1 MIRQKREKLEDFIK
15 EQTLGPGALGH
26 RFVDWNDENVLDGT
40 KFENRPIE
48 NTDEIINNAPA
59 ALYSTGIL
67 FPVDKSDTA
76 VLEGDPDPTDEDD
89 DASGTKENISEDI
102 EGDEALSLNQMY
114 PNTMGLTCC
123 LSPGVVKDNDITV
136 RISARY
142 YQKIERKNIDGNF
155 GLLLEKDRAEF
166 EDLIN
171 SLELIKQKLQIR
183 EAGKHTI
190 ISLSKVEPDEI
201 SELKASLRELD
212 RSKASELGSE
222 MVGQYLSGFKEHLFR
237 KLNYSEADEKKKGKL
252 ADIIEKIES
261 VENTI
266 SHITDLINIY
276 DSRGYGLWRSQLL
289 IKDISLP
296 GSIPA
301 SVKGKMIFSYKKH
314 PDLHDL
320 FRFDLDDGSRA
331 ALSMNIQVSCDSRRR
346 DNNFFL
352 KLQLVNTSTHFT
364 ISEGD
369 SRYFSVFNEV
379 VNQRAFFGVKV
390 HVSSKHL
397 IPYRE
402 LEVSPEQKV
411 FNEDESTRLLYRK
424 FTDYAI
430 GHGCSVKWLNTVSEN
445 PIVETEYIPS
455 FETPDVDPV
464 PRDKDSLQEKGGHF
478 EPKMV
483 FEDTRCMQFKW
494 LSNLSNAAN
503 EDVIEELIR
512 FVNSYGD
519 WIEKK
524 KRKYQGS
531 KFENF
536 AEQELRNCENDKE
549 RMLSNIK
556 TLLSGESNGENLHSF
571 RLMNQA
577 MFMQLWHSEMT
588 KENKVQTFLEED
600 DFKSFDPDFYKAAK
614 DDLFQEGI
622 SAAWRPFQLA
632 FILLNLD
639 GIFQKAGD
647 TEWKNRNDL
656 VDLVWFPTGGG
667 KTEAYLGIIALT
679 IIKRRKDHGE
689 KGGGTAVIM
698 RYTLRLLTLQQFQ
711 RATLLIMALEL
722 MRRWEPAIFGEE
734 PIYVGLWVGKGSLP
748 NNLDDLESEYKKIE
762 SQQRSGNENV
772 SSTIPFENCPWC
784 GNKLNPISYELIQDR
799 NDVYEYN
806 RVLLKCSSP
815 ENKCSFSQPLRAKK
829 RRLDH
834 GPIPVALCDE
844 EIYQHPPALLFG
856 TVDKFAQLAH
866 KASDDNGK
874 RHQDSRRLF
883 GQGNWEKG
891 KPSTGYLTPDL
902 IIQDELHLLLGPLG
916 SSVALFES
924 AIDQLCTRIE
934 NGVRIRPKVVSS
946 TATTRNT
953 DLQILA
959 LFDRNVNLFPKAGVE
974 CDDSFF
980 AFYKRRYIDP
990 DGHEVDYLSKRK
1002 YFGILPTGRTQMWMQ
1017 MRLSAI
1023 LMVHRALFEKEQLG
1037 EQSPINAHAYSDELR
1052 KAMDYYH
1059 TVVSYFN
1066 SLKEIGKTES
1076 QINTY
1081 ILKEVRRV
1089 FNRVLRPGKL
1099 MHGLYT
1105 YSILGG
1111 ELTGR
1116 LSGEEVKRELERVS
1130 AKWDPYTRFAHTDD
1144 KGNKHAGTVPP
1155 DFVVATNMI
1164 SVGIDVSRFNTII
1177 MNSMPRNI
1185 AEYIQA
1191 SSRVARNDLG
1201 MVLTVHHPFRARDI
1215 SHYEKFIEFHEKMY
1229 SYVEP
1234 ISITPFTKKAISR
1247 YLGLY
1252 LSTYLRHKTDFVNR
1266 DSAVDILNLDEAQ
1279 RKELVSEF
1287 ILYFQKRY
1295 ERMSQSGLPDLLKN
1309 LLREDNLLTIESWIN
1324 EAFEEWIAYAKKA
1337 RVDGAG
1343 FVFSN
1348 RSSRGGTPQYQLYVD
1363 IDEYD
1368 ANIHSEKWQIPQSL
1382 RVIEPEAA
1390 IKIYRK

>member
-222 MVGQYLSGFKEHLFR
+222 MEGQYLSGFKEHLFR

-934 NGVRIRPKVVSS
+934 NGVRIRPKVISS

-1002 YFGILPTGRTQMWMQ
+1002 YFGILPTGRTQIWMQ

-1309 LLREDNLLTIESWIN
+1309 LLREDNLLTIDSWIN